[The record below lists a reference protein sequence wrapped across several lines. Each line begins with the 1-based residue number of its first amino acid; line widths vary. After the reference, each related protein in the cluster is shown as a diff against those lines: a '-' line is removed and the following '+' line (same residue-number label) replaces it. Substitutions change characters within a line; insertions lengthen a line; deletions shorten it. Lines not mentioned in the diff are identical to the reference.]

1 MRILVTG
8 ASGYLA
14 RHLIPA
20 LLDAGHLVAC
30 LTRDPAALPKNWTNL
45 PTGVADRSGHGIRSL
60 CATFKPDV
68 VVHLAAGYKAEHCFD
83 DIAGLIDANI
93 LLSTHLLEAMHEAG
107 CHSLVWAGTAW
118 QHYEGADYR
127 PVNLYAAMKQ
137 AVSTLA
143 EYYLDTAG
151 LRLLELHLYDSYGED
166 DPRQRLLNQ
175 LQASVASERALAL
188 SPGEQRL
195 HLVHVDDL
203 AQGFLMACTQIAKQ
217 PAGTRR
223 IFRLPS
229 ASAVTI
235 RELVALFDAADPARP
250 THVNWSARPYRQRE
264 VFTPWESGEILPGW
278 QPSIDLASGLRR
290 LRLQQAGSR

>member
-8 ASGYLA
+8 ANGYLA
-14 RHLIPA
+14 RRLIPA
-20 LLDAGHLVAC
+20 LLKAGHQVAC
-30 LTRDPAALPKNWTNL
+30 LTRDPSALPETWTNL
-45 PTGVADRSGHGIRSL
+45 PTGIADGSGQGIRSL
-60 CATFKPDV
+60 CTSFKPDV
-68 VVHLAAGYKAEHCFD
+68 VVHLAADYKAEHRFD
-83 DIAGLIDANI
+83 DIAGLVNGNI
-93 LLSTHLLEAMHEAG
+93 LLSAHLMEAMHEAG

-143 EYYLDTAG
+143 EYYLDAAG
-151 LRLLELHLYDSYGED
+151 MRLLELHLYDSYGED
-166 DPRQRLLNQ
+166 DPRQRLLNL
-175 LQASVASERALAL
+175 LQASVCSEKALAL
-188 SPGEQRL
+188 SAGEQRL

-203 AQGFLMACTQIAKQ
+203 AQGFLLACSEVTKQ

-229 ASAVTI
+229 AAAVTI
-235 RELVALFDAADPARP
+235 RELVALFDAANPALPAR
-250 THVNWSARPYRQRE
+250 VNWSARPYRQRE
-264 VFTPWESGEILPGW
+264 VFTPWESAETLPGW

-290 LRLQQAGSR
+290 LRLHQAESR